1 MANICED
8 CVCYDY
14 DGELD
19 SFVCT
24 MDLDEDEM
32 ERFLKG
38 TNTGWRSSEEDRM
51 ELVDLY
57 DENRLPLGRTAERG
71 GPKDPGEYRMVVH
84 VCVFDRRGRLLV
96 QRRAPEKFIWPN
108 LWDVSVG
115 GGVDAGETSR
125 QGAEREFREELGVS
139 LDLSGLRPSVTVNFD
154 GGFDD
159 FYILTQDLPLEE
171 LTLQKEEVRA
181 VRWASLEEVLD
192 MLAAG
197 TFIPY
202 PESFLR
208 FLFDMRTQ
216 FGFPTK

>member
-1 MANICED
+1 
-8 CVCYDY
+8 
-14 DGELD
+14 
-19 SFVCT
+19 
-24 MDLDEDEM
+24 
-32 ERFLKG
+32 
-38 TNTGWRSSEEDRM
+38 M

-57 DENRLPLGRTAERG
+57 DENRLPLGKTAERSA
-71 GPKDPGEYRMVVH
+71 PKGPGELRLVVH
-84 VCVFDRRGRLLV
+84 VCVFDRRGRLLIQ
-96 QRRAPEKFIWPN
+96 QRTRSKFIFPN

-125 QGAEREFREELGVS
+125 RGAEREVREELGVS

-159 FYILTQDLPLEE
+159 FYILTRDLSLED
-171 LTLQKEEVRA
+171 LTLQEEEVQA
-181 VRWASLEEVLD
+181 VRWASLEEILD
-192 MLAAG
+192 MLGRG